1 MEKRLAESCNI
12 GLSKDKYF
20 TNPCKQYN
28 FCIFV
33 VNTHHM
39 INIVYGLVDPRND
52 LVYYVGKSSVGEKRP
67 ITHLVKQSHS
77 KKVNDWVDEM
87 QKIWHPVK
95 AIVLEEVD
103 DINELPEVE
112 KKWIRKCKYLNPEL
126 LNHQIVSGIISD
138 CYSEEDDLSFNRL
151 CTAVSTF
158 KSTLRRRRLALNLT
172 QESLGAL
179 AGVHRT
185 TIRDLE
191 LGKSV
196 STKTLRDV
204 TLALV
209 NFKLTTDNITQLRK
223 RAGSINDSDG

>member
-1 MEKRLAESCNI
+1 MR
-12 GLSKDKYF
+12 
-20 TNPCKQYN
+20 
-28 FCIFV
+28 
-33 VNTHHM
+33 
-39 INIVYGLVDPRND
+39 NIVYGLVDPRND

-67 ITHLVKQSHS
+67 LTHLVRQSHS

-95 AIVLEEVD
+95 AIVLEEVE

-112 KKWIRKCKYLNPEL
+112 RKWIEKCKYLNPEL
-126 LNHQIVSGIISD
+126 MNHQMVKSVISD
-138 CYSEEDDLSFNRL
+138 SYSEEDDLLFNRL

-158 KSTLRRRRLALNLT
+158 KSIVRRRRLALNLT
-172 QESLGAL
+172 QESLGEL

-191 LGKSV
+191 LGRSV

-209 NFKLTTDNITQLRK
+209 NFELTSDNITQLRK
-223 RAGSINDSDG
+223 RASDKIADNGMQLNAVGDLKNKIINLK

>member
-1 MEKRLAESCNI
+1 
-12 GLSKDKYF
+12 
-20 TNPCKQYN
+20 
-28 FCIFV
+28 
-33 VNTHHM
+33 M

-223 RAGSINDSDG
+223 RAKSKINDSDG

>member
-1 MEKRLAESCNI
+1 MR
-12 GLSKDKYF
+12 
-20 TNPCKQYN
+20 
-28 FCIFV
+28 
-33 VNTHHM
+33 
-39 INIVYGLVDPRND
+39 NIVYGLVDPRND